1 MLPAAIE
8 CHRVPS
14 IATGLP
20 PITAALPSIAT
31 GLPPMQM
38 LGVERESHDIRIELS
53 TKDDREQQRDLSTK
67 VH

>member
-1 MLPAAIE
+1 
-8 CHRVPS
+8 
-14 IATGLP
+14 
-20 PITAALPSIAT
+20 
-31 GLPPMQM
+31 MQM